1 MKDTLEI
8 IHNACS
14 FTDKQ
19 FIKFQELPEM
29 VPEGETPSS
38 VTIIAL
44 GSNVDGMRPGDRV
57 EVVGIYRV
65 NASKLQ
71 KNQSIVFSIYNA
83 YIDMISFNRVEEK
96 TSKIMDEQESMILYS
111 DEDKDLFHQMADSP
125 TIIHDLIKSFAPSIY
140 GHEEVKKGLLA
151 QLFGG
156 SKKDFAAM
164 GRGRFR
170 SDINICLVGD
180 PSTAKSQLLQQVH
193 KISPRGIYTSGR
205 GSSAVGLTANVRKD
219 P

>member
-1 MKDTLEI
+1 MKILDEDVI
-8 IHNACS
+8 
-14 FTDKQ
+14 
-19 FIKFQELPEM
+19 
-29 VPEGETPSS
+29 
-38 VTIIAL
+38 
-44 GSNVDGMRPGDRV
+44 
-57 EVVGIYRV
+57 EV
-65 NASKLQ
+65 
-71 KNQSIVFSIYNA
+71 IYN
-83 YIDMISFNRVEEK
+83 DN
-96 TSKIMDEQESMILYS
+96 
-111 DEDKDLFHQMADSP
+111 DKNKFREMADSP
-125 TIIHDLIKSFAPSIY
+125 TVINDLVRSFAPSIY

-156 SKKDFAAM
+156 SKKDFKGL